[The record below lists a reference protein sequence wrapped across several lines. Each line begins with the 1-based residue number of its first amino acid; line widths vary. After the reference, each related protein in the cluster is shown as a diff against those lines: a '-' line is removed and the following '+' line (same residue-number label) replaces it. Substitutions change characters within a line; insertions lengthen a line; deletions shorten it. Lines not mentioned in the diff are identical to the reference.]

1 MTSLRQ
7 KYVSPQ
13 IRRTITQYLIDNS
26 EFQTVSTLDAI
37 HVVRKRV
44 PQCELSDHELGD
56 LIAKSA
62 IDVGFDVSFDGD
74 GSHL

>member
-1 MTSLRQ
+1 MTSLWQ
-7 KYVSPQ
+7 KHVSPE
-13 IRRTITQYLIDNS
+13 IRRTIVQYLIDNS
-26 EFQTVSTLDAI
+26 EFQIVSTLDAI

-44 PQCELSDHELGD
+44 PQCGLSDHELSD

-74 GSHL
+74 ASHL

>member
-7 KYVSPQ
+7 RHVPAE
-13 IRRTITQYLIDNS
+13 IRQTITQYLIDNS
-26 EFQTVSTLDAI
+26 EFQIVSTLDAI

-44 PQCELSDHELGD
+44 PHCELSDHELSD

-62 IDVGFDVSFDGD
+62 IDDGFDVSFNGD
-74 GSHL
+74 GRNS